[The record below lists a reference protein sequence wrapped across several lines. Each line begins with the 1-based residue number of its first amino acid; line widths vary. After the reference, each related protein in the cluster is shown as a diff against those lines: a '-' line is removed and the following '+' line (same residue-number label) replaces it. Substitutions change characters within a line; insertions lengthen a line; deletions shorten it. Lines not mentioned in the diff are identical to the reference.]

1 MNIKKYIYL
10 ILPLVCWGCAS
21 DIEEVQEQQTI
32 TIDGSAFETDIEPF
46 IYVDEAGTPLPQTRV
61 NIEGDSFETG
71 DLMRLRV
78 IAPFVTSSE
87 YGESTWGA
95 SYDNWRL
102 YSWAGNY
109 VNWGSVGSGRKF
121 DVDNDYEPSGAPS
134 TITMPQATPFVFT
147 ATTWSEEIHHTIS
160 SPGVPGGTTII
171 SFSNVFKADQRKV
184 ENYKSSN
191 VLWAQQYMQTGT
203 DHVRLS
209 FKHKMAALKVDIRAF
224 DDSLNTTD
232 EVILTLEQMPD
243 IDQQEVTI
251 GNYYAEKMK
260 GTHLPYGDYYRTKCS
275 YEENG
280 KVLGIVVPDE
290 TEGHLVQLPIAT
302 LPQTGVYTALKG
314 NSTIEGT
321 QEGYFYLI
329 IPPYTVPSDIKP
341 TLWLR
346 NGSKRWSAELSLPAG
361 RTFQSGYLYKV
372 EMKVPTVD
380 NGSSGDS
387 SQS

>member
-1 MNIKKYIYL
+1 MNIKRYIYL
-10 ILPLVCWGCAS
+10 MLPLVCWGCAS
-21 DIEEVQEQQTI
+21 DIEEGQEQQTI
-32 TIDGSAFETDIEPF
+32 TIDGSAFETEILPF
-46 IYVDEAGTPLPQTRV
+46 IYVDEAGMPLPQTRV
-61 NIEGDSFETG
+61 SIVGNSFESG

-87 YGESTWGA
+87 YGENTWGA

-102 YSWAGNY
+102 YSWVSNHA
-109 VNWGSVGSGRKF
+109 NWGTVDKGRGF

-160 SPGVPGGTTII
+160 NPGVPGGKTII
-171 SFSNVFKADQRKV
+171 SFSNVFKADQRKE
-184 ENYKSSN
+184 ENYKASD

-209 FKHKMAALKVDIRAF
+209 FQHKMSALKVDISAF
-224 DDSLNTTD
+224 ADSLNTTD
-232 EVILTLEQMPD
+232 EVILSLEQMPD

-251 GNYYAEKMK
+251 GNYYANKMK
-260 GTHLPYGDYYRTKCS
+260 GTPLPYGDYYRTMSS
-275 YEENG
+275 YEDNG

>member
-1 MNIKKYIYL
+1 MNIRRYTYL
-10 ILPLVCWGCAS
+10 LLPLVCWACSPEANELDTES
-21 DIEEVQEQQTI
+21 RDLIV
-32 TIDGSAFETDIEPF
+32 IDGSAFETEVAPF
-46 IYVDEAGTPLPQTRV
+46 QLIDEDGTLLPQTRV
-61 NIEGDSFETG
+61 NVGGNSFESG

-87 YGESTWGA
+87 YGENTWGA

-102 YSWAGNY
+102 YSWVSNHA
-109 VNWGSVGSGRKF
+109 NWGSVDKDRKF

-160 SPGVPGGTTII
+160 SYGEAGGKIVI

-184 ENYKSSN
+184 ENYKASD

-209 FKHKMAALKVDIRAF
+209 FQHKMAALKVDISAF
-224 DDSLNTTD
+224 ADSLNTTD
-232 EVILTLEQMPD
+232 EVLLTLENMPD
-243 IDQQEVTI
+243 IDQQEVCI

-260 GTHLPYGDYYRTKCS
+260 GEPLPYGDYWRTKCS
-275 YEENG
+275 YENNG

-290 TEGHLVQLPIAT
+290 SQGHLVQIPFT
-302 LPQTGVYTALKG
+302 SLPQTGVYSAYNNG
-314 NSTIEGT
+314 GV
-321 QEGYFYLI
+321 YLFI
-329 IPPYTVPSDIKP
+329 IPPYVVPSNVKP

-346 NGSKRWSAELSLPAG
+346 NGTKRWTAELTLPADS
-361 RTFQSGYLYKV
+361 TFQMGKMYSFKMTLPPV
-372 EMKVPTVD
+372 SDPPSVD
-380 NGSSGDS
+380 PE
-387 SQS
+387 QP